1 MATSDRDCVPDDLR
15 PVYRQMDY
23 IAGQVTKMEEAMID
37 PREFGRLEGA
47 VSALKTELDSVKVKQ
62 AQMDIKLDLVLDKL
76 SEAKGGWRALMLLGG
91 AGATLGGLI
100 TWFVTHTV
108 TIGPR

>member
-1 MATSDRDCVPDDLR
+1 MTSMVS
-15 PVYRQMDY
+15 
-23 IAGQVTKMEEAMID
+23 GMID

-47 VSALKTELDSVKVKQ
+47 VAALKEELDQVKRNQNV
-62 AQMDIKLDLVLDKL
+62 MDHKIDSVLDKL

-91 AGATLGGLI
+91 AGATLGGVI
-100 TWFVTHTV
+100 TWIATHTF

>member
-1 MATSDRDCVPDDLR
+1 MADDLR
-15 PVYRQMDY
+15 SVYRQLDY
-23 IAGQVTKMEEAMID
+23 IGDQVTKLEETMID

-47 VSALKTELDSVKVKQ
+47 VSALKTELDSVKLKQ
-62 AQMDIKLDLVLDKL
+62 AQMDVKLDLVLDKL

-91 AGATLGGLI
+91 AGATLGGVI

-108 TIGPR
+108 TVGPK

>member
-1 MATSDRDCVPDDLR
+1 MADDLR
-15 PVYRQMDY
+15 SVYRQMDY
-23 IAGQVTKMEEAMID
+23 LADQVAKVEETMID

-62 AQMDIKLDLVLDKL
+62 AQMDVKLDLVLDKL

-91 AGATLGGLI
+91 AGATLGGLA
-100 TWFVTHTV
+100 TWFLTHSI
-108 TIGPR
+108 TIGPRA